1 MFSNSNSYIE
11 KEIVDK
17 IKNTLDN
24 LGIMYRV
31 FSRIKI
37 TGSLEKKLKNNSDYG
52 KTKKLQDYIGI
63 RIVLYFND
71 DIEVVRSIVS
81 SLYEESS
88 KDTSIDEFSKEEFKA
103 VRYNIIYKLN
113 ESLNIDPSYRE
124 KIDDTFELQIRTIFS
139 EGWHEVEH
147 DLRYK
152 CKNDW
157 ISYDYESR
165 LLNGVYASLET
176 NEWTMLQIFDNL
188 SHKHYKNKEWTAM
201 IKQKFRLRFQE
212 EELDSEIIK
221 LINNEDLAK
230 KIFRLDRVEVI
241 KKMHEKSFVYPLT
254 LNNFFYFTNL
264 LEINNNNVKEI
275 TPNEMIKWFNS
286 Q

>member
-1 MFSNSNSYIE
+1 MFNSNNHI
-11 KEIVDK
+11 KDEIIGR
-17 IKNTLDN
+17 IKSSLDS

-31 FSRIKI
+31 FSRIKDSY
-37 TGSLEKKLKNNSDYG
+37 SLEKKLSNDTNYG
-52 KTKKLQDYIGI
+52 ITKKLQDYIGI

-71 DIEVVRSIVS
+71 DIKTVRHIVS

-88 KDTSIDEFSKEEFKA
+88 KDTSIDEFTKEEFKA
-103 VRYNIIYKLN
+103 VRYNIVYKLE
-113 ESLNIDPSYRE
+113 ESLFIEKDRE

-152 CKNDW
+152 CKPEW
-157 ISYDYESR
+157 ESYDYESR

-188 SHKHYKNKEWTAM
+188 SYKHYKNKEWAAM

-212 EELDSEIIK
+212 GELDSNITSLLK
-221 LINNEDLAK
+221 NENLAK
-230 KIFRLDRVEVI
+230 SFFRLERNNI
-241 KKMHEKSFVYPLT
+241 IHLMHEKSFTYPLT
-254 LNNFFYFTNL
+254 LDNFFYFTNL
-264 LEINNNNVKEI
+264 LKVNDDKIKEI
-275 TPNEMIKWFNS
+275 TPPEMINWFEKL
-286 Q
+286 

>member
-1 MFSNSNSYIE
+1 MFNNNNLIKNEIE
-11 KEIVDK
+11 DK
-17 IKNTLDN
+17 IKNALDN
-24 LGIMYRV
+24 VGIMYRV
-31 FSRIKI
+31 FSRIKENS
-37 TGSLEKKLKNNSDYG
+37 SLEKKLDNEPNYG
-52 KTKKLQDYIGI
+52 ISKKLQDYIGI

-71 DIEVVRSIVS
+71 DIKNVRDIIS

-103 VRYNIIYKLN
+103 VRYNIIYRLEN
-113 ESLNIDPSYRE
+113 PLNIEKDRD

-152 CKNDW
+152 CKSNW
-157 ISYDYESR
+157 NSYDYESR

-188 SHKHYKNKEWTAM
+188 SYQHYRKREWSAM

-212 EELDSEIIK
+212 KDLDSDIIK
-221 LINNEDLAK
+221 LFNDENISK
-230 KIFRLDRVEVI
+230 KFFRLERSKVL
-241 KKMHEKSFVYPLT
+241 KKMHEKSFSYPLT
-254 LNNFFYFTNL
+254 LDNFIYFTNL
-264 LEINNNNVKEI
+264 EKVKNEKIKEI
-275 TPNEMIKWFNS
+275 TPFEMINWFYKS
-286 Q
+286 

>member
-1 MFSNSNSYIE
+1 MFNSNNHI
-11 KEIVDK
+11 KNEIIDK
-17 IKNTLDN
+17 ITNSLDN

-31 FSRIKI
+31 FFRIKENY
-37 TGSLEKKLKNNSDYG
+37 SLEKKLGNDVNYG

-63 RIVLYFND
+63 RIVLYFHD
-71 DIEVVRSIVS
+71 DIKTVRSIVS

-103 VRYNIIYKLN
+103 VRYNIIYKLK
-113 ESLNIDPSYRE
+113 ESLRIEKDRE

-152 CKNDW
+152 CKTDW
-157 ISYDYESR
+157 ESYDYESR

-188 SHKHYKNKEWTAM
+188 SYKHYKNKEWVAM

-212 EELDSEIIK
+212 GELDPNIIK
-221 LINNEDLAK
+221 LLENENLAK
-230 KIFRLDRVEVI
+230 SFFRLERNI
-241 KKMHEKSFVYPLT
+241 IIRQMHEKSFAYPLT

-264 LEINNNNVKEI
+264 LKVKNEEIKGI
-275 TPNEMIKWFNS
+275 TPPEMVKWFEKL
-286 Q
+286 